1 MNGQRAIERASAPLP
16 GRLTLP
22 ADAVALVLL
31 AHAGATPEAG
41 DDALASELG
50 KAGLGSL
57 TVDLLRDSEERFAD
71 LHHNVPLLARRLLD
85 DLKSITWRMF
95 LGELPTLPIGL
106 CAAGDC
112 SPVALRVA
120 ALRDKDVFAV
130 VCRSGLIDLAGTLY
144 LRSLT
149 APLLVLVADDDERVV
164 ASNRRALRE
173 LSCRK
178 ELMLLPSGG
187 EASDPATVGQRLA
200 RETTQWF
207 VHNLPIPTA

>member
-1 MNGQRAIERASAPLP
+1 MNGQRAIERANALLP

-22 ADAVALVLL
+22 ADALALVLL

-41 DDALASELG
+41 GDALASELG

-57 TVDLLRDSEERFAD
+57 KVDLLRDSEERFAD
-71 LHHNVPLLARRLLD
+71 LHHNVTLLARRLLD

-149 APLLVLVADDDERVV
+149 APLLVFVADDDERVV

-187 EASDPATVGQRLA
+187 EVSDPVTVGQCLA
-200 RETTQWF
+200 RETTRWF
-207 VHNLPIPTA
+207 VRNLPIRTA